1 MIRVAL
7 ADDQPVVRM
16 GLRVLID
23 REDDL
28 ELVGEADDG
37 RTALQLARRTHPD
50 VLLLDIRMPGMD
62 GLTALREITADPT
75 LTGTRV
81 VIVTTFEIDQYVF
94 EALQA
99 GASGFVLKDAEPA
112 ELLRAVRVVAAGE
125 ALLSP
130 SVTRTG
136 RQPVRPAPGRGTPSA
151 PGLDALTDREREMLG
166 WVATG
171 RSNQE
176 IAEELFLS
184 PATVRTPSAA
194 PWASSARGTVPN
206 SWSSR
211 SGRGSSF
218 PRSES
223 SMMTGRTGADDP
235 RPACPGDEYG

>member
-1 MIRVAL
+1 
-7 ADDQPVVRM
+7 
-16 GLRVLID
+16 
-23 REDDL
+23 
-28 ELVGEADDG
+28 
-37 RTALQLARRTHPD
+37 
-50 VLLLDIRMPGMD
+50 MPGMD
-62 GLTALREITADPT
+62 GLAALREITADPT
-75 LTGTRV
+75 LASTRV

-130 SVTRTG
+130 SVTRRVVSLFG
-136 RQPVRPAPGRGTPSA
+136 RHLAGGTPSA

-184 PATVRTPSAA
+184 PATVRTHISRAMGKLG
-194 PWASSARGTVPN
+194 ARDRAQLVVFAVRAGLVLP
-206 SWSSR
+206 
-211 SGRGSSF
+211 
-218 PRSES
+218 E
-223 SMMTGRTGADDP
+223 
-235 RPACPGDEYG
+235 E

>member
-1 MIRVAL
+1 VIRVAL

-37 RTALQLARRTHPD
+37 RTALQLVRRTHPD

-62 GLTALREITADPT
+62 GLAALREITADPT
-75 LTGTRV
+75 LAGTRV
-81 VIVTTFEIDQYVF
+81 VIVTTFELDQYVF
-94 EALQA
+94 EALQV
-99 GASGFVLKDAEPA
+99 GASGFILKDAEPA

-130 SVTRTG
+130 SVTRRVVSQFG
-136 RQPVRPAPGRGTPSA
+136 RHLAEGTPSA
-151 PGLDALTDREREMLG
+151 PGLDALTDREREMLA

-176 IAEELFLS
+176 IANELFLS
-184 PATVRTPSAA
+184 PATVRTHISRAMGKLG
-194 PWASSARGTVPN
+194 ARDRAQLVVFAVRAGLVLP
-206 SWSSR
+206 
-211 SGRGSSF
+211 
-218 PRSES
+218 E
-223 SMMTGRTGADDP
+223 
-235 RPACPGDEYG
+235 E